1 MSNHLPPDDD
11 FAPEMT
17 GQEAFAR
24 AMRIKLQR
32 NREALKASGK
42 SARQSE
48 QSETP
53 AGPVPLRAPP
63 TAEEL
68 DQAILNRHPE
78 LTKEDLERIAQ
89 IT

>member
-32 NREALKASGK
+32 NREALRASGK
-42 SARQSE
+42 SAQQSE

-68 DQAILNRHPE
+68 DQAILNRHPG

>member
-24 AMRIKLQR
+24 AMAIKLRR
-32 NREALKASGK
+32 NREALKASEK
-42 SARQSE
+42 SAQPSE

-53 AGPVPLRAPP
+53 VGPVPLRAPP

-68 DQAILNRHPE
+68 DQAIQDAHPE

-89 IT
+89 VS

>member
-24 AMRIKLQR
+24 AMAIKLRR
-32 NREALKASGK
+32 NREALKASEK
-42 SARQSE
+42 SAQPSE

-53 AGPVPLRAPP
+53 VVREPP
-63 TAEEL
+63 TAAEL
-68 DQAILNRHPE
+68 DQRILDRHPG
-78 LTKEDLERIAQ
+78 LTKEDLEEIAQ
-89 IT
+89 VS